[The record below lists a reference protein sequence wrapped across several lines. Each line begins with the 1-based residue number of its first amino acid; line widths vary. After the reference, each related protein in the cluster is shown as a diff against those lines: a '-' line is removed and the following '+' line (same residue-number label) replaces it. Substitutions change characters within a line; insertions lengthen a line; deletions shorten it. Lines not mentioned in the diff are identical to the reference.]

1 MLQKTL
7 QMAYWNRSCPF
18 FPQIPDLCRLSCLR
32 PRHGQRNNEMNR
44 VRLQLM
50 VEGGRIQLWQI
61 LQCVKIRNKRK
72 SQSYILLELEISGLR
87 QRKHPSN
94 SPVWASSRCKAA
106 PFEFSKMRSRPFHN
120 GHARSPQ
127 LFARWPSLAVRG
139 GILYTTKQP
148 CN

>member
-1 MLQKTL
+1 
-7 QMAYWNRSCPF
+7 
-18 FPQIPDLCRLSCLR
+18 
-32 PRHGQRNNEMNR
+32 MNR

-94 SPVWASSRCKAA
+94 SPV
-106 PFEFSKMRSRPFHN
+106 
-120 GHARSPQ
+120 
-127 LFARWPSLAVRG
+127 
-139 GILYTTKQP
+139 
-148 CN
+148 